1 MTEATNAEAP
11 TRGWLTYK
19 QASAYCGLGRTTL
32 TKLVTSGV
40 VPEARIGKAVRISK
54 SGLDEFMRRNAYV
67 ESTQV

>member
-32 TKLVTSGV
+32 TTLVTSGV
-40 VPEARIGKAVRISK
+40 VPAARIGKAVRISK